1 MCYYIILLFLF
12 FPIWSIFCSSPFS
25 FSSLPSSSSSILLQ
39 SSSSIPPS
47 FLSSSSL
54 SLSSLPSLPL
64 SCSHL
69 FSSSVHLFLSFKVY
83 VSALGYTYLYSSS
96 LSTIRPRMFYRSGWL
111 RCVGLKYVG
120 IVLDVLSFLV
130 WAGERIWHK
139 VFVLLLYYTYT
150 IIIYLILY
158 YTLPFFCSSSLPP
171 LPNYLPFPSHL
182 SPVLFFLLPNLPS
195 TSFKVYV
202 SALPFQYS

>member
-139 VFVLLLYYTYT
+139 VFVLLYYYTYT

-158 YTLPFFCSSSLPP
+158 YTLLFLCSLLSFCSSVLF
-171 LPNYLPFPSHL
+171 LYPSHL